1 MSYLAYPSY
10 SSARSDPSLPK
21 MATAAAHIIED
32 PADDPRLD
40 LTGYEECIDQPTFE
54 QILEMDDDRER
65 EFSRSIVYGFFDQ
78 AESTFVKMEIAISKH
93 ELLELSQLGHF
104 LKGSSATLGLTKI
117 KDACEKI
124 QHYGAGRDVSGLIDE
139 PDEAKSLSNIKKTLV
154 EVKEAYNEVVKLLKR
169 YYGDTTSS

>member
-1 MSYLAYPSY
+1 
-10 SSARSDPSLPK
+10 

-78 AESTFVKMEIAISKH
+78 AESTFVKMEIAM
-93 ELLELSQLGHF
+93 
-104 LKGSSATLGLTKI
+104 
-117 KDACEKI
+117 
-124 QHYGAGRDVSGLIDE
+124 
-139 PDEAKSLSNIKKTLV
+139 
-154 EVKEAYNEVVKLLKR
+154 
-169 YYGDTTSS
+169 

>member
-1 MSYLAYPSY
+1 MPHRTTFSPLIQCSPITRARWVLYL
-10 SSARSDPSLPK
+10 
-21 MATAAAHIIED
+21 MED
-32 PADDPRLD
+32 HR
-40 LTGYEECIDQPTFE
+40 
-54 QILEMDDDRER
+54 
-65 EFSRSIVYGFFDQ
+65 
-78 AESTFVKMEIAISKH
+78 SKH

-124 QHYGAGRDVSGLIDE
+124 QHYGAGKDVSGMIDE
-139 PDEAKSLSNIKKTLV
+139 PNEAKSLSNIKKTLV